1 MTWLHNNEPV
11 TDIDIKKYPAFV
23 YLITNLKNNK
33 YYVGYKQTSFSKTKQ
48 VKGKKK
54 RHQVESDWR
63 EYWSSSDELK
73 DDVAKLGE
81 SSFKREI
88 LYFCRSK
95 SMASYLELREQID
108 RRVMENPSTTYNGI
122 VNARVSR
129 MHLKNV
135 LEDIRDVSCITE
147 SHHQCK

>member
-1 MTWLHNNEPV
+1 MTWLYKGEPISE
-11 TDIDIKKYPAFV
+11 IDTSEYKAFV
-23 YLITNLKNNK
+23 YIITNLADNRF
-33 YYVGYKQTSFSKTKQ
+33 YIGYKQTTFAKTKQ

-63 EYWSSSDELK
+63 VYWSSSEELK
-73 DDVAKLGE
+73 SDVEKHGVDN
-81 SSFKREI
+81 FRREI
-88 LYFCRSK
+88 LYFCKSK

-108 RRVMENPSTTYNGI
+108 RRVMENPLLTYNGI

-135 LEDIRDVSCITE
+135 LAAIKEVS
-147 SHHQCK
+147 

>member
-1 MTWLHNNEPV
+1 MTWFYKGEPISE
-11 TDIDIKKYPAFV
+11 IDIVEYKAFV
-23 YLITNLKNNK
+23 YIITNLADNRF
-33 YYVGYKQTSFSKTKQ
+33 YIGYKQTTFAKTKQ

-63 EYWSSSDELK
+63 DYWSSSEELK
-73 DDVAKLGE
+73 ADVEKHGVNN
-81 SSFKREI
+81 FRREI
-88 LYFCRSK
+88 LYFCKSK

-108 RRVMENPSTTYNGI
+108 RRVMETPLLTYNGI

-135 LEDIRDVSCITE
+135 LAAIKELS
-147 SHHQCK
+147 

>member
-1 MTWLHNNEPV
+1 MTWFYKGEPISE
-11 TDIDIKKYPAFV
+11 IDIVEYKAFV
-23 YLITNLKNNK
+23 YIITNLTDNRF
-33 YYVGYKQTSFSKTKQ
+33 YIGYKQTTFAKTKQ

-63 EYWSSSDELK
+63 DYWSSSEELK
-73 DDVAKLGE
+73 ADVEKHGVDN
-81 SSFKREI
+81 FRREI
-88 LYFCRSK
+88 LYFCKSK

-108 RRVMENPSTTYNGI
+108 RRVMETPLLTYNGI

-135 LEDIRDVSCITE
+135 LAAIKELS
-147 SHHQCK
+147 

>member
-1 MTWLHNNEPV
+1 MWYYKGEV
-11 TDIDIKKYPAFV
+11 VSEIDIKANVAFV
-23 YLITNLKNNK
+23 YKITNNLNGK
-33 YYVGYKQTSFSKTKQ
+33 YYIGYKQTSFAKTKQ

-63 EYWSSSDELK
+63 DYWSSSEELK
-73 DDVAKLGE
+73 ADVQTLGE
-81 SSFKREI
+81 ENFTREI
-88 LYFCRSK
+88 LYLCQSK

-108 RRVMENPSTTYNGI
+108 RRVMENPDETYNGI

-135 LEDIRDVSCITE
+135 LVNIKALDPIKE
-147 SHHQCK
+147 

>member
-1 MTWLHNNEPV
+1 MTWLYNGEIV
-11 TDIDIKKYPAFV
+11 KDIDTSEYKAFV
-23 YLITNLKNNK
+23 YIITNLSDNRF
-33 YYVGYKQTSFSKTKQ
+33 YIGYKQTTFAKTKQ

-63 EYWSSSDELK
+63 DYWSSSEELK
-73 DDVAKLGE
+73 ADVEKLGVDN
-81 SSFKREI
+81 FRREI
-88 LYFCRSK
+88 LYFCKSK

-108 RRVMENPSTTYNGI
+108 RRVMENPSITYNGI

-135 LEDIRDVSCITE
+135 LAAIKEVS
-147 SHHQCK
+147 

>member
-1 MTWLHNNEPV
+1 MTWLYKGEPISE
-11 TDIDIKKYPAFV
+11 IDTSEYKAFV
-23 YLITNLKNNK
+23 YIITNLADNRF
-33 YYVGYKQTSFSKTKQ
+33 YIGYKQTTFAKTKQ

-63 EYWSSSDELK
+63 DYWSSSEELK
-73 DDVAKLGE
+73 SDVEKHGVDN
-81 SSFKREI
+81 FRREI
-88 LYFCRSK
+88 LYFCKSK

-108 RRVMENPSTTYNGI
+108 RRVMETPLLTYNGI

-135 LEDIRDVSCITE
+135 LAAIKELS
-147 SHHQCK
+147 

>member
-1 MTWLHNNEPV
+1 MWTYKGEVV
-11 TDIDIKKYPAFV
+11 TEIDIKANVAFV
-23 YLITNLKNNK
+23 YKITNKLNGK
-33 YYVGYKQTSFSKTKQ
+33 YYIGYKQTSFAKTKQ

-63 EYWSSSDELK
+63 DYWSSSEELK
-73 DDVAKLGE
+73 ADVLKLGE
-81 SSFKREI
+81 DNFTREI
-88 LYFCRSK
+88 LYFCQSK

-108 RRVMENPSTTYNGI
+108 RRVMENPDETYNGI

-135 LEDIRDVSCITE
+135 LQNIKALS
-147 SHHQCK
+147 

>member
-1 MTWLHNNEPV
+1 MTWLYKGEPISE
-11 TDIDIKKYPAFV
+11 IDTSEYKAFV
-23 YLITNLKNNK
+23 YIITNLADNRF
-33 YYVGYKQTSFSKTKQ
+33 YIGYKQTTFAKTKQ

-63 EYWSSSDELK
+63 DYWSSSEELK
-73 DDVAKLGE
+73 SDVEKHGVDN
-81 SSFKREI
+81 FRREI
-88 LYFCRSK
+88 LYFCKSK

-108 RRVMENPSTTYNGI
+108 RRVMETPLLTYNGI

-135 LEDIRDVSCITE
+135 LSAIKEVS
-147 SHHQCK
+147 

>member
-1 MTWLHNNEPV
+1 MTWLYNGEPV
-11 TDIDIKKYPAFV
+11 NDIDTSQYKAFV
-23 YLITNLKNNK
+23 YIITNLIDNRF
-33 YYVGYKQTSFSKTKQ
+33 YIGYKQTTFAKTKQ

-63 EYWSSSDELK
+63 EYWSSSEELK
-73 DDVAKLGE
+73 ADVEKHGVNN
-81 SSFKREI
+81 FRREI
-88 LYFCRSK
+88 LYFCKSK

-108 RRVMENPSTTYNGI
+108 RRVMETPSLTYNGI

-135 LEDIRDVSCITE
+135 LDAIKEVS
-147 SHHQCK
+147 

>member
-11 TDIDIKKYPAFV
+11 DEIDIKQYPAFV
-23 YLITNLKNNK
+23 YLITNLVDRRF
-33 YYVGYKQTSFSKTKQ
+33 YIGYKQTSFVKTKQ

-63 EYWSSSDELK
+63 EYWSSSEELK
-73 DDVAKLGE
+73 ADVERLGADK
-81 SSFKREI
+81 FKREI
-88 LYFCRSK
+88 LYFCKSK

-108 RRVMENPSTTYNGI
+108 RRVMENPELTYNGI

-135 LEDIRDVSCITE
+135 LQYIKELS
-147 SHHQCK
+147 

>member
-11 TDIDIKKYPAFV
+11 DEIDIKQYPAFV
-23 YLITNLKNNK
+23 YLITNLVDRRF
-33 YYVGYKQTSFSKTKQ
+33 YIGYKQTSFAKTKQ

-63 EYWSSSDELK
+63 EYWSSSEELK
-73 DDVAKLGE
+73 ADVERLGADK
-81 SSFKREI
+81 FKREI
-88 LYFCRSK
+88 LYFCKSK

-108 RRVMENPSTTYNGI
+108 RRVMENPELTYNGI

-135 LEDIRDVSCITE
+135 LQYIKELS
-147 SHHQCK
+147 

>member
-1 MTWLHNNEPV
+1 MWYYKGEV
-11 TDIDIKKYPAFV
+11 VSEIDIKTNVAFV
-23 YLITNLKNNK
+23 YKITNNLNGK
-33 YYVGYKQTSFSKTKQ
+33 YYIGYKQTSFAKTKQ

-63 EYWSSSDELK
+63 DYWSSSEELK
-73 DDVAKLGE
+73 ADVQTLGE
-81 SSFKREI
+81 QNFTREI
-88 LYFCRSK
+88 LYFCQSK

-108 RRVMENPSTTYNGI
+108 RRVMENPDETYNGI

-135 LEDIRDVSCITE
+135 LPNIKALNPVKE
-147 SHHQCK
+147 

>member
-1 MTWLHNNEPV
+1 MTWYYKGKVVSE
-11 TDIDIKKYPAFV
+11 IDIKTNVAFV
-23 YLITNLKNNK
+23 YKITNNLNNK
-33 YYVGYKQTSFSKTKQ
+33 YYIGYKQTSFAKTKQ

-63 EYWSSSDELK
+63 DYWSSSEELK
-73 DDVAKLGE
+73 ADVQTLGE
-81 SSFKREI
+81 QNFTREI
-88 LYFCRSK
+88 LYFCQSK

-108 RRVMENPSTTYNGI
+108 RRVMENPDETYNGI

-135 LEDIRDVSCITE
+135 LANIKALEPIKE
-147 SHHQCK
+147 